1 MSGHLPACPLPAGTA
16 IPSAVMPKIQFTTTD
31 GATGEVE
38 LDQERM
44 SVGRADDNNI
54 VIPDGSVSSH
64 HAEIAFDGSSWVLT
78 DDTGSTNGTKVGGQR
93 VDTVNLDSAGSFVLG
108 SVECVFIGEG
118 GASPAASPVTTARSS
133 ARSSSTSTSGYSS
146 PALRPLFAHGIWPSQ
161 KEKDSSRALLI
172 LFGVLGLAACG
183 AAIFMSLKMGA

>member
-1 MSGHLPACPLPAGTA
+1 
-16 IPSAVMPKIQFTTTD
+16 MPKIQFTTTD

-78 DDTGSTNGTKVGGQR
+78 DTGSTNGTKVGGQR

-118 GASPAASPVTTARSS
+118 GASQTASPVTTARSS

-146 PALRPLFAHGIWPSQ
+146 QPYDRSLRTGFGPHK